1 MTLQDLGS
9 IGEFAGAALVVVS
22 LFYLAAQIR
31 QNTRALK
38 SASFQ
43 EMVRAANDWS
53 TLFVVHP
60 ETSSLWARGLADSK
74 SLDAAE
80 WLSFQQLASMFLRN
94 YATVLSMA
102 RDGLVPSS
110 TCAAYEAAVVRQFRS
125 PEMRDWW
132 SAHEQYFEQSLRDRM
147 RELLAA

>member
-22 LFYLAAQIR
+22 LFYLATQIR
-31 QNTRALK
+31 QNTRSLQ

-60 ETSSLWARGLADSK
+60 ETGSLWVRGLANPK
-74 SLDAAE
+74 SLDTAE
-80 WLSFQQLASMFLRN
+80 RLSFNQLASMFLRN
-94 YATVLSMA
+94 YATVLAMA

-110 TCAAYEAAVVRQFRS
+110 TCTAYEAAIVRQFRT
-125 PEMRDWW
+125 PDMRDWW

>member
-1 MTLQDLGS
+1 VTLQDLGS
-9 IGEFAGAALVVVS
+9 IGEFAGAVLVVVT

-31 QNTRALK
+31 QNTRSLQ

-60 ETSSLWARGLADSK
+60 ETGSLWTRGLADPK
-74 SLDAAE
+74 SLDKADR
-80 WLSFQQLASMFLRN
+80 LRFQQLVNMFVRN
-94 YATVLSMA
+94 YATVLAMA
-102 RDGLVPSS
+102 RDGLVPLS
-110 TCAAYEAAVVRQFRS
+110 TCTAYEAAIVRQFRT
-125 PEMRDWW
+125 PDMRDWW

>member
-1 MTLQDLGS
+1 VTLQDLGS
-9 IGEFAGAALVVVS
+9 IGEFAGAILVVVS

-31 QNTRALK
+31 QNTRALQ

-53 TLFVVHP
+53 TLFIVHP
-60 ETSSLWARGLADSK
+60 ETSSLWVRGLSDSK
-74 SLDAAE
+74 SLDTTE
-80 WLSFQQLASMFLRN
+80 RLSFNQLASMFLRN
-94 YATVLSMA
+94 YATVLAMA

-110 TCAAYEAAVVRQFRS
+110 TCTAYEAAIVRQFRS
-125 PEMRDWW
+125 LEMRDWW
-132 SAHEQYFEQSLRDRM
+132 SAHEQYFEQSLCDRM

>member
-1 MTLQDLGS
+1 
-9 IGEFAGAALVVVS
+9 
-22 LFYLAAQIR
+22 
-31 QNTRALK
+31 
-38 SASFQ
+38 
-43 EMVRAANDWS
+43 MVRAANDWS

-94 YATVLSMA
+94 YATVLAMA

-110 TCAAYEAAVVRQFRS
+110 TCTAYEAAIVRLFRT
-125 PEMRDWW
+125 PDMRDWW

-147 RELLAA
+147 RELLAP

>member
-1 MTLQDLGS
+1 MTLQDLGN

-22 LFYLAAQIR
+22 LGYLAAQIR

-94 YATVLSMA
+94 YATVLSMV

-132 SAHEQYFEQSLRDRM
+132 SAHEQFFEQSLRDRM
-147 RELLAA
+147 RDLLAA

>member
-1 MTLQDLGS
+1 VTLQDLGN
-9 IGEFAGAALVVVS
+9 IGEFAGAALVVIS

-31 QNTRALK
+31 QNTRSLQ

-60 ETSSLWARGLADSK
+60 ETSSLWTRGLADPK
-74 SLDAAE
+74 SLEAAE
-80 WLSFQQLASMFLRN
+80 RLSFQQLVNMFLRN
-94 YATVLSMA
+94 YATVLAMA

-110 TCAAYEAAVVRQFRS
+110 TCTAYEAAIVRLFRT
-125 PEMRDWW
+125 PDMRDWW

-147 RELLAA
+147 RELLAP